1 MKLAIVVDEPAVGT
15 PAQQLRDRLAGGY
28 LRGGVFR
35 RPQASSAAVG
45 EADAVLIL
53 PRGDGHEPD
62 EAKVTAAVEEARPGS
77 RLFVYGPLA
86 RTAAGAR
93 KLLAR
98 ATARKLKLVAGG
110 FAGTTW
116 RLPPVDVPLGAPVTD
131 ALVAVVGAPGE
142 AEWLA
147 VDALLPLVER
157 RARRSGAD
165 LPGEAGV
172 RAVRALT
179 GAEIWAA
186 EKQGQWAGSLLSSAL
201 SRSDSPQGD
210 TLKDGRTQDLW
221 GLGVVPDLARDP
233 VAYLVEHRDGLR
245 SAAVVVNG
253 VVADLN
259 FAVRLRGAGVVSAQ
273 IFRPPAPAAEHY
285 GTLAAVI
292 DDFFATG
299 TPPWPPERA
308 VVAAGLLDAFARAR
322 AKAGTRLDTPE
333 LAIAYAALQRPRA
346 EPA

>member
-1 MKLAIVVDEPAVGT
+1 MKLAIVVDEPAAGT
-15 PAQQLRDRLAGGY
+15 PAQQLRDRLSAGY
-28 LRGGVFR
+28 LRGGAFR
-35 RPQASSAAVG
+35 RPQATSAPVG
-45 EADAVLIL
+45 EADSILIV

-62 EAKVTAAVEEARPGS
+62 EAKVTAAVEEARPGG

-86 RTAAGAR
+86 RTAVA
-93 KLLAR
+93 
-98 ATARKLKLVAGG
+98 ARKLKLVAGG

-116 RLPPVDVPLGAPVTD
+116 RLPPVDVPLGAPLTD
-131 ALVAVVGAPGE
+131 ALVAVVGNPGE

-157 RARRSGAD
+157 RARKSGGE
-165 LPGEAGV
+165 LPGESGV

-179 GAEIWAA
+179 GADIWAA
-186 EKQGQWAGSLLSSAL
+186 EKQGQWAGSLLASAL
-201 SRSDSPQGD
+201 SRSDTPQGD

-221 GLGVVPDLARDP
+221 GLGEVPKLAREP
-233 VAYLVEHRDGLR
+233 VAYLIDHRDGLR
-245 SAAVVVNG
+245 SAALVVNG
-253 VVADLN
+253 VVADLS

-273 IFRPPAPAAEHY
+273 IFRPPSPAAEHF

-292 DDFFATG
+292 DDFFASG

-308 VVAAGLLDAFARAR
+308 IAAAGLLDAFARAR
-322 AKAGTRLDTPE
+322 AKPGTRIDTPE
-333 LAIAYAALQRPRA
+333 LAVAYAALQRPRA